1 MRKVQFFISIII
13 MMIVWKLVLYTIKY
27 VSMWACKCLNNQ
39 LQDEEN
45 MEDRI
50 AKQSITAQGECNSG
64 ELIGPLCKNEV
75 GWGIE
80 LPFSWK
86 TSQLKMDFI
95 CKGGRGRGAVKM
107 DWIGLL
113 RRTLNYFATL
123 SLKCVVT
130 YATVW

>member
-1 MRKVQFFISIII
+1 
-13 MMIVWKLVLYTIKY
+13 
-27 VSMWACKCLNNQ
+27 MWACKCLNNQ

-80 LPFSWK
+80 LLFSWK
-86 TSQLKMDFI
+86 TSQLKMDFFV
-95 CKGGRGRGAVKM
+95 KGDADGG
-107 DWIGLL
+107 
-113 RRTLNYFATL
+113 
-123 SLKCVVT
+123 S
-130 YATVW
+130 